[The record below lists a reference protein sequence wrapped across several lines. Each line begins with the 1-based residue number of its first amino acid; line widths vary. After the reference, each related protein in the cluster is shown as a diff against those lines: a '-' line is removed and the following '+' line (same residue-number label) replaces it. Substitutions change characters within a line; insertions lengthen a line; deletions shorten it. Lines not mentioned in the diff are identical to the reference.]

1 MTIHGAGRTDS
12 GVHALGQVIH
22 FDLPQARDE
31 EKLRFALDTQTP
43 EDIDF
48 IRVEQVADDF
58 THATR
63 STARPMNYRGLW
75 SSQEPH
81 DAPLCHPLS
90 LFFGCGKDASSH
102 PKVGGNP

>member
-1 MTIHGAGRTDS
+1 MEQGRTDS

-48 IRVEQVADDF
+48 VRVEQVADDF
-58 THATR
+58 HSRYKKHSKTYEFIVDYGRPKNPMMRHYATHY
-63 STARPMNYRGLW
+63 PY
-75 SSQEPH
+75 P
-81 DAPLCHPLS
+81 
-90 LFFGCGKDASSH
+90 FGCGKDASSH
-102 PKVGGNP
+102 PKVGGNPWF